1 MEKEKTTAEGD
12 NRGGD
17 ALRADLNDALAALR
31 AGGVVVYPTDTVWGI
46 GCDATNSEAVRRIF
60 EIKRRADSKALIS
73 LVADEPM
80 LDRWVDDV
88 PEAAWQ
94 LIDASAGVQPMTIVY
109 DHPRGLAPELLAA
122 DGSAAIRIVGA
133 GFAQRLCR
141 MLRCPLVS
149 TPANRSGDATPAT
162 FADIDPEI
170 LAAADY
176 VAMTGRDD
184 KTPHTPS
191 SVVKISDGGVIKIL
205 RP

>member
-1 MEKEKTTAEGD
+1 MEKERTTAEHDHNGAD
-12 NRGGD
+12 T
-17 ALRADLNDALAALR
+17 LRTDLNEALAALR

-94 LIDASAGVQPMTIVY
+94 LIDASADVQPMTIVY
-109 DHPRGLAPELLAA
+109 DHPRGFAPELLAA

-141 MLRCPLVS
+141 MLRRPLVS
-149 TPANRSGDATPAT
+149 TSANRSGDATPAT
-162 FADIDPEI
+162 FADIDSEI
-170 LAAADY
+170 LASADY

-184 KTPHTPS
+184 TTPHIPS